1 MPVMEGKALLFKE
14 FGGVDAFPICLDTQ
28 DVDQIVETCCYLAP
42 TFGGINLEDIS
53 SPRCV
58 EIEERLIERLEIPV
72 FHDDQHGTAIVVLAA
87 LLNALKVVEKQMDQ
101 LSVLINGAGAAGMAI
116 AKLLLEAGVKDI
128 VLCDSRGAI
137 YRSRTDNMN
146 GVKTWLA
153 ENTNLEQRQGTLS
166 QVIEG
171 MDLFVGVS
179 AANVLTADD
188 VQKMGENAI
197 VFALANPDPEIAP
210 EEALPY
216 VKVMA
221 TGRSDYPNQINNVL
235 CFPGLFRGMLD
246 VRARTVSVGMKMA
259 AARAIANVI
268 SPEEILPDYVIP
280 SVFDRRVATAVAE
293 AVSDTASEEGIA
305 RRVSKPGV

>member
-1 MPVMEGKALLFKE
+1 M
-14 FGGVDAFPICLDTQ
+14 
-28 DVDQIVETCCYLAP
+28 
-42 TFGGINLEDIS
+42 
-53 SPRCV
+53 
-58 EIEERLIERLEIPV
+58 

-280 SVFDRRVATAVAE
+280 SVFDRRFATDVAE